1 MILGLLMVSLFVI
14 TRTGGFILDSSC
26 HRMPAT
32 AVKVLPRFF
41 SRGTKKS
48 RAGPQFDEVETK
60 REPLT
65 YDLTSSETKREPL
78 TYDLTSSEQ
87 LPFIWGTGDWA
98 GHEAKFD
105 VGTGDL
111 VPVEEHLLPPVMV
124 EWGGE

>member
-26 HRMPAT
+26 HRLPAT

-41 SRGTKKS
+41 SRGTKKPE
-48 RAGPQFDEVETK
+48 RAGPQ
-60 REPLT
+60 L
-65 YDLTSSETKREPL
+65 ETKREPL

-124 EWGGE
+124 EWGGEY